1 MPFSTTYHP
10 AVQDLKNKLMANCS
24 LIENQPLLKTILK
37 QPPIISYK
45 RGKSLKDMLLTA
57 KMNLKAVD
65 NVTQPQ
71 KPHWKPV
78 QVCLWFPSKSSVT
91 KIRKTALFLPKKP
104 KNQMV
109 KNGKTGNRNGQQ
121 NRENEVFQCKNRKT
135 DPQNGQNWKTENPNA
150 PLLYLRTNEVFL
162 CFLPFVFL
170 SSFVPT
176 SLFFSFTSPTIFT
189 GPYFEDETVQWKM
202 YQLVTIVIKFK
213 SISKRLLN
221 VQSTPDNSN
230 PR

>member
-1 MPFSTTYHP
+1 MWHNH
-10 AVQDLKNKLMANCS
+10 KNHIGSPCRSVFDFLP
-24 LIENQPLLKTILK
+24 NQWKN
-37 QPPIISYK
+37 
-45 RGKSLKDMLLTA
+45 R
-57 KMNLKAVD
+57 
-65 NVTQPQ
+65 
-71 KPHWKPV
+71 KPHRSPKSEKPLYFC
-78 QVCLWFPSKSSVT
+78 Q
-91 KIRKTALFLPKKP
+91 KTEKPDGKK
-104 KNQMV
+104 
-109 KNGKTGNRNGQQ
+109 GKTGNRNGQQ
-121 NRENEVFQCKNRKT
+121 DRENEVFQCKNRKT

-189 GPYFEDETVQWKM
+189 GPYFEDESVQWKM

>member
-1 MPFSTTYHP
+1 MLHNH
-10 AVQDLKNKLMANCS
+10 KNHIGSPC
-24 LIENQPLLKTILK
+24 
-37 QPPIISYK
+37 
-45 RGKSLKDMLLTA
+45 R
-57 KMNLKAVD
+57 
-65 NVTQPQ
+65 
-71 KPHWKPV
+71 
-78 QVCLWFPSKSSVT
+78 SVFD
-91 KIRKTALFLPKKP
+91 FLPDHRSPKSEKPLYFCQKP

-121 NRENEVFQCKNRKT
+121 TEKTKFFIYKNRKT
-135 DPQNGQNWKTENPNA
+135 DSQNGQNWKTVNPNA

-162 CFLPFVFL
+162 CCLPFVFL

-189 GPYFEDETVQWKM
+189 GPYFEDESVQWKM